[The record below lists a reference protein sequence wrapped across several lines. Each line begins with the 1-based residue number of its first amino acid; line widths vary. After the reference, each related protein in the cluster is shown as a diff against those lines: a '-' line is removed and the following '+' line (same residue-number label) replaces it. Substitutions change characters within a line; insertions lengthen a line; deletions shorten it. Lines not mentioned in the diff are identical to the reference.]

1 MNPLFAEPPV
11 TDGHAATVRALT
23 RVSAPPLVPELS
35 LHLAEEPF
43 ATWEATRHGRAA
55 SEVPPPFWAF
65 AWAGGQALARHVLDH
80 PETVAGR
87 RVLDLASGSGL
98 VAISAALAGA
108 RSVTACDIDPLA
120 VTAIGL
126 NAALNGVRVDV
137 LSEDVLG
144 RDLDGVDL
152 ILAGDVCYDADLA
165 GAMMAFLRAQR
176 RRGRE
181 VLLGDPLRP
190 YLPDGLTAVARY
202 EVGGTANL
210 EERAVTAAAVFAIPG

>member
-1 MNPLFAEPPV
+1 
-11 TDGHAATVRALT
+11 
-23 RVSAPPLVPELS
+23 
-35 LHLAEEPF
+35 
-43 ATWEATRHGRAA
+43 
-55 SEVPPPFWAF
+55 
-65 AWAGGQALARHVLDH
+65 
-80 PETVAGR
+80 VAGR

-120 VTAIGL
+120 ATAIGL

-137 LSEDVLG
+137 LAEDVLADGLG
-144 RDLDGVDL
+144 RGLDGVDL

-165 GAMMAFLRAQR
+165 GAMMAFLRAR
-176 RRGRE
+176 RRQGGE
-181 VLLGDPLRP
+181 VLVGDPLRP

-202 EVGGTANL
+202 EVAGTANL

>member
-1 MNPLFAEPPV
+1 MNGRA
-11 TDGHAATVRALT
+11 DTVRALT
-23 RVSAPPLVPELS
+23 RVSAPPLVPEVS
-35 LHLAEEPF
+35 LHLADEPF
-43 ATWEATRHGRAA
+43 ATWEATQREQAA
-55 SEVPPPFWAF
+55 PDAPPPFWAF

-80 PETVAGR
+80 PRTVAGR

-120 VTAIGL
+120 ATAIGL

-137 LSEDVLG
+137 LAEDVLAD
-144 RDLDGVDL
+144 DLGDGFDGVDL

-165 GAMMAFLRAQR
+165 GAMMAFLRAR
-176 RRGRE
+176 RRHGVD
-181 VLLGDPLRP
+181 VLVGDPLRP

-202 EVGGTANL
+202 EVAGTANL

>member
-1 MNPLFAEPPV
+1 M

-23 RVSAPPLVPELS
+23 RISTPPLVPEIS

-43 ATWEATRHGRAA
+43 AAWEATQRGRTAA
-55 SEVPPPFWAF
+55 DVPPPFWAF
-65 AWAGGQALARHVLDH
+65 AWAGGQALARHVLDQ
-80 PETVAGR
+80 PQAVAGR

-120 VTAIGL
+120 ATAIGL
-126 NAALNGVRVDV
+126 NAALNDVHVDV
-137 LSEDVLG
+137 LADDVLE
-144 RDLDGVDL
+144 RGVDEVDV

-165 GAMMAFLRAQR
+165 EAMMTFLRAQR
-176 RRGRE
+176 RRGLD

-190 YLPDGLTAVARY
+190 YLPDGLAAVARY
-202 EVGGTANL
+202 EVAGTANL
-210 EERAVTAAAVFAIPG
+210 EERAVTAAAVFALPH